1 MGNIQNNSQHTLS
14 EELEQLLQ
22 NNSTGELSIGDLSSA
37 INDKGFGLLLIIL
50 SLPSALPIPAPGY
63 STPFGIAIALLGIQ
77 MLGGRRTIWL
87 PRKIKV
93 FKIKSSVVSK
103 MIQVGTRFIHTLE
116 QFIRPRLDAIY
127 SGIGFSLAALLII
140 TMALLMILPIPLTNT
155 FPAIVIFLIGVGLT
169 EKDGLFGIIAYSVGI
184 FAVTLYALI
193 IFIIVTQGMPAIDE
207 VKSWLANVINV

>member
-22 NNSTGELSIGDLSSA
+22 NNSTGELSIGDLSYA

-63 STPFGIAIALLGIQ
+63 STPFGIAIALIGIQ

-87 PRKIKV
+87 PKKIKV
-93 FKIKSSVVSK
+93 FKIKSSVASK
-103 MIQVGTRFIHTLE
+103 MIQVGTRFTHTLE
-116 QFIRPRLDAIY
+116 RFIRPRLHAIY

-193 IFIIVTQGMPAIDE
+193 IFIIVTQGLPAINE

>member
-63 STPFGIAIALLGIQ
+63 STPFGIAIALIGIQ

-116 QFIRPRLDAIY
+116 RFIRPRLDAIY

>member
-63 STPFGIAIALLGIQ
+63 STPFGIAIALIGIQ

-87 PRKIKV
+87 PKKIKV

-116 QFIRPRLDAIY
+116 RFIRPRLDAIY

>member
-63 STPFGIAIALLGIQ
+63 STPFGIAIALIGIQ

-87 PRKIKV
+87 PKKIKV
-93 FKIKSSVVSK
+93 FKIKSSVASK
-103 MIQVGTRFIHTLE
+103 MIQVGTRFIHALE
-116 QFIRPRLDAIY
+116 RFIRPRLHTIY
-127 SGIGFSLAALLII
+127 SSIGFSLAALLII

-184 FAVTLYALI
+184 FAVTLYALV
-193 IFIIVTQGMPAIDE
+193 IFIIVTQGLPAIDE
-207 VKSWLANVINV
+207 VKSWIANVINV

>member
-22 NNSTGELSIGDLSSA
+22 NNSMGELSIGDLSSA

-63 STPFGIAIALLGIQ
+63 STPFGIAIALIGIQ

-87 PRKIKV
+87 PKKIKV
-93 FKIKSSVVSK
+93 FKIKSSVASK

-116 QFIRPRLDAIY
+116 RFIRPRLHAIY
-127 SGIGFSLAALLII
+127 SGIGFFLAAILII

-184 FAVTLYALI
+184 FAVTLYTLI
-193 IFIIVTQGMPAIDE
+193 IFIIVTQGLPAINE